1 MKIEIEL
8 TEYFVDQLRE
18 AGFTEEQ
25 IEEYAKITADSW
37 FEDISLFDGDMEGV
51 IENMHEYYEQ

>member
-8 TEYFVDQLRE
+8 TKNYVGQLKE

-37 FEDISLFDGDMEGV
+37 FEDVSIFDADMEAV
-51 IENMHEYYEQ
+51 IENMQEYYNC